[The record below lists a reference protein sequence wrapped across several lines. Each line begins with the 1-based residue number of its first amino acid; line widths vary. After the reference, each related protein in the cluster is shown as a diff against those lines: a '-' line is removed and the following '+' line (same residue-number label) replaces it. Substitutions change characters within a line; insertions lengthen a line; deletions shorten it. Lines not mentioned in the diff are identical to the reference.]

1 MAFVFLYQ
9 KLFAGIS
16 LLGSVA
22 ACGQN
27 LSVTTSSP
35 SVIDQSIQLG
45 DKQVVISPT
54 CKTPISGIW
63 FVHVHEDEKTA
74 TTAATEFID
83 SIGYG
88 CFVTLQ
94 HGSGRNIS
102 FTQGGV
108 SYTFDPNRMFTD
120 VGRKATL
127 QKLGKFSEAAFK
139 DVTLLSK
146 TFTSN
151 YIDSNKLIVALHNN
165 TNDGG
170 LTIKSYAKG
179 GDYASDASQVFI
191 NQKEDV
197 DDFFYTTSEK
207 AFSFFKELGFNVM
220 QQNNATVTDDGSL
233 SVYAGL
239 KKIDYINIEAEHGKT
254 AQQKRMLLATIQ
266 YIETFYPVASSIV
279 LPDQHEK
286 NHHCLHKPDSV
297 GLL

>member
-1 MAFVFLYQ
+1 M
-9 KLFAGIS
+9 
-16 LLGSVA
+16 
-22 ACGQN
+22 ACGQH
-27 LSVTTSSP
+27 LTGDAHVKAMLGQSV
-35 SVIDQSIQLG
+35 QLG
-45 DKQVVISPT
+45 DTKVNIAPN
-54 CKTPISGIW
+54 CKTPINGIW

-74 TTAATEFID
+74 TSAATEFID

-127 QKLGKFSEAAFK
+127 QKLGKYSESAFN
-139 DVTLLSK
+139 DVTLLAI
-146 TFTSN
+146 TFTTN
-151 YIDSNKLIVALHNN
+151 YIDSNKLIIALHNN

-207 AFSFFKELGFNVM
+207 AFTFFKELGFNVM

-233 SVYAGL
+233 SVYAGIR
-239 KKIDYINIEAEHGKT
+239 KIDYINIEAEHGKT
-254 AQQKRMLLATIQ
+254 AQQKRMLLATLQ
-266 YIETFYPVASSIV
+266 YIKTYYSAVPPIV
-279 LPDQHEK
+279 LPDQH
-286 NHHCLHKPDSV
+286 
-297 GLL
+297 

>member
-1 MAFVFLYQ
+1 MAFHFFYR
-9 KLFAGIS
+9 KLFAGFCIMGS
-16 LLGSVA
+16 LV
-22 ACGQN
+22 ACGQHMAGDAHVKAV
-27 LSVTTSSP
+27 LHQSV
-35 SVIDQSIQLG
+35 QLG
-45 DKQVVISPT
+45 DKKVILSPT
-54 CKTPISGIW
+54 CKTPIHGIW

-74 TTAATEFID
+74 TSAAIEFID
-83 SIGYG
+83 SIGFG

-102 FTQGGV
+102 FTQNGV

-120 VGRKATL
+120 AGRKATL
-127 QKLGKFSEAAFK
+127 QKLGKYSESAFK
-139 DVTLLSK
+139 DVTRLAK
-146 TFTSN
+146 KFTSN

-239 KKIDYINIEAEHGKT
+239 RKIDYINIEAEHGK
-254 AQQKRMLLATIQ
+254 AGQQKRMLLATIQ
-266 YIETFYPVASSIV
+266 YIETFYPVPASIV
-279 LPDQHEK
+279 LPDQH
-286 NHHCLHKPDSV
+286 
-297 GLL
+297 